1 MTALIDT
8 CIIVD
13 ALQSREPFCHDAQ
26 NVFLLCAN
34 NTFEGFI
41 TAKAVTDIY
50 YLAHRQTHSDPATRD
65 ILLKLFSLFG
75 LLDTSASD
83 IRNAIT
89 SELTDYE
96 DAVMTETAL
105 RLGMKCIVTRNVKDY
120 RKSPVPVYTPA
131 EFIELLT

>member
-1 MTALIDT
+1 MFTKSAYH
-8 CIIVD
+8 
-13 ALQSREPFCHDAQ
+13 LQNGLF
-26 NVFLLCAN
+26 VL
-34 NTFEGFI
+34 
-41 TAKAVTDIY
+41 
-50 YLAHRQTHSDPATRD
+50 QTGLSDCNRY
-65 ILLKLFSLFG
+65 
-75 LLDTSASD
+75 SASD

-105 RLGMKCIVTRNVKDY
+105 RSGMKCIVTRNVKDY

>member
-13 ALQSREPFCHDAQ
+13 ALQSREPFCPDAQ
-26 NVFLLCAN
+26 NIFLLCAN

-41 TAKAVTDIY
+41 TAKSVTDIY
-50 YLAHRQTHSDPATRD
+50 YLAHRQTHSDIATRD

-89 SELTDYE
+89 SELSDYE
-96 DAVMTETAL
+96 DAVMTEIAL
-105 RLGMKCIVTRNVKDY
+105 RSGIKCIVTRNVKDY
-120 RKSPVPVYTPA
+120 RKPPVPVYTPA

>member
-13 ALQSREPFCHDAQ
+13 ALQSREPFCPDAQ
-26 NVFLLCAN
+26 NIFLLCAN
-34 NTFEGFI
+34 NAFEGFI

-50 YLAHRQTHSDPATRD
+50 YLAHRQTHSDLTTRD

-89 SELTDYE
+89 SELSDYE

-105 RLGMKCIVTRNVKDY
+105 RSGMKCIVTRNVKDY